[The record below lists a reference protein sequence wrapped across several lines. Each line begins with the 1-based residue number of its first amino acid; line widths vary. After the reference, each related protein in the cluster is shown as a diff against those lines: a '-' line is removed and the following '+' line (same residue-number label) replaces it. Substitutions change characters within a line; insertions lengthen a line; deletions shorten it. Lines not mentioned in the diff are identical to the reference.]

1 MKRRFETTRWSRV
14 LAARQGDPDGR
25 AALAALCEDY
35 WQPLYFFC
43 RRRGYSAEDAQDL
56 TQSYL
61 VQFLEKRYVER
72 VSPEAGRL
80 RTFLLVSFKNF
91 LANDYDKTVALKRG
105 GGIETV
111 SLEIEAAEKAWTREP
126 VDGHTPE
133 DVFER
138 RWAVGMLERT
148 FARLQHDAQ
157 RRGQV
162 GLYDA
167 LMSDLS
173 GDASLDY
180 ERTAAELNMSEG
192 AVRTALYRM
201 RRRFGELLRQE
212 IAETVLPADVED
224 ELRHLVARLRA

>member
-1 MKRRFETTRWSRV
+1 M
-14 LAARQGDPDGR
+14 LAARRGDADGR

-61 VQFLEKRYVER
+61 AQFLEKRYVER

-80 RTFLLVSFKNF
+80 RSFLLVSFKNF
-91 LANDYDKTVALKRG
+91 LANEYDKTVALKRG
-105 GGIETV
+105 GGMVTL
-111 SLEIEAAEKAWTREP
+111 SFEIESVEEAWTREP
-126 VDGHTPE
+126 VDGLTPE

-138 RWAVGMLERT
+138 RWAVETLKRT
-148 FARLQHDAQ
+148 FARLELDAH
-157 RRGQV
+157 RRRQF
-162 GLYDA
+162 GLYQA
-167 LMSDLS
+167 LMRHLS
-173 GDASLDY
+173 GDGALSY
-180 ERTAAELNMSEG
+180 ERTAAELDMSEG

-212 IAETVLPADVED
+212 IAETVLPADVDD
-224 ELRHLVARLRA
+224 ELRHLVAQLRG